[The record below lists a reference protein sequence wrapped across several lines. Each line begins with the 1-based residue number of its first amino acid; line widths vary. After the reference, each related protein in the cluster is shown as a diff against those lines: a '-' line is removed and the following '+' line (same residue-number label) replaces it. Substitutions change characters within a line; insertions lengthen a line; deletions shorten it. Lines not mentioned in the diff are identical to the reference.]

1 MSTRKTLPKELESLI
16 SWSVELL
23 GRAIKDEYGSAT
35 YNQVENIRQTMKGLR
50 GAPPDKVFDVL
61 LKEKKRL
68 GRRTDVFL
76 SQLTNSYTL
85 MLELIN
91 RCETAY
97 RTYRLQGLEIDIPK
111 QRPYAI
117 IFVLT
122 AHPTEARSPELLN
135 IFESIQ
141 QLLVNCLNDSEQQWQ
156 EQLYHLLLLTLKISL
171 ARNTKPAVRDEA
183 ENIYSYILRED
194 ILHSIISFARR
205 GVNVSFRAWVGGD
218 KDGHPGVNEK
228 TLVESLNLSRSYLIA
243 FLEKKLRRCHHL
255 TLLLSDKQS
264 RSVGGRLE
272 RLLKMLVD
280 LGKVQDGDGHK
291 MKQFRQYLNQTS
303 ARYEQVV
310 GAKSPEIEEVLQ
322 LIWIFP
328 ALVVPIEIREDSAV
342 VSDALDAQKKMPI
355 ECMLETLKTVC
366 RGYEAR
372 WYVRGF
378 ILSMVENFQDL
389 LNGITLVSKVFN
401 KHEIPVVP
409 LLENELALS
418 TCTKILNEAFARRKS
433 IVSNH
438 QKLWGGRFEVMVGY
452 SDSSKESGVF
462 PSRLLIAQALSAL
475 ERTLKRH
482 GLTPVFFHGSGGSV
496 ERGGGSIREQ
506 TEWWPRSA
514 IHIFKATIQGEMVA
528 RTFANQNIFSR
539 QIQRILELLKTKN
552 GSSSRQKPAPA
563 VERFADLIKERYSF
577 MVNDDN
583 FFDVI
588 EKATPYSFLHHLK
601 IGSRPTKRSTGG
613 EQRKL
618 RAIPWI
624 LCWTQTRVLFP
635 TWWGVGSSW
644 NQLSPA
650 EKKELRRSFQSDGL
664 LRSFV
669 KVLGFTLAK
678 VELGVW
684 RLYLHES
691 ELSREVQQDIYDEFV
706 REFNQSATFF
716 REITGEESFLWFRP
730 WLEQSIEYRS
740 SMIHPLNI
748 IQMES
753 LRRGDTNL
761 LRDTVTGIACGM
773 LTTG

>member
-1 MSTRKTLPKELESLI
+1 MSTRKNLPKELQALI

-23 GRAIKDEYGSAT
+23 GRAIKDEYGSTT
-35 YNQVENIRQTMKGLR
+35 YNQVEKIRQTMKGLR
-50 GAPPDKVFDVL
+50 GASPDKVFDVL
-61 LKEKKRL
+61 LKEKKQL

-97 RTYRLQGLEIDIPK
+97 RTYRLQGLEVDVPK
-111 QRPYAI
+111 QRPYGI

-141 QLLVNCLNDSEQQWQ
+141 QLLVNCLNESQ
-156 EQLYHLLLLTLKISL
+156 EKWKEELYHLLLLTLKISL
-171 ARNTKPAVRDEA
+171 ARDTKPAVRDEA

-194 ILHSIISFARR
+194 ILNSIISFARR
-205 GVNVSFRAWVGGD
+205 GVNVYFRAWVGGD
-218 KDGHPGVNEK
+218 KDGHPGVDEK
-228 TLVESLNLSRSYLIA
+228 TLVESLNLSRSYLTA
-243 FLEKKLRRCHHL
+243 FLEKKIRRCHHL
-255 TLLLSDKQS
+255 AQLLSDKQS
-264 RSVGGRLE
+264 RSVGDRLTK
-272 RLLKMLVD
+272 LLKMLEG
-280 LGKVQDGDGHK
+280 LAKLKDGDGHT
-291 MKQFRQYLNQTS
+291 MKQFRQYLNQTA
-303 ARYEQVV
+303 ARYERVV
-310 GAKSPEIEEVLQ
+310 GVKSPELEEVLQ
-322 LIWIFP
+322 LVWIFP

-342 VSDALDAQKKMPI
+342 VGNALDAQKTMPI
-355 ECMLETLKTVC
+355 ECMLQTLKTVC

-378 ILSMVENFQDL
+378 ILSMVETFQDL
-389 LNGITLVSKVFN
+389 LNGVTLVTRVFN
-401 KHEIPVVP
+401 KLEIPVVP
-409 LLENELALS
+409 LFENELALS
-418 TCTKILNEAFARRKS
+418 TCTTILNEAFNRRKS

-438 QKLWGGRFEVMVGY
+438 RRIWGSRFEVMVGY

-462 PSRLLIAQALSAL
+462 PSRLLIAQAMSAL
-475 ERTLKRH
+475 ERTLKKH

-514 IHIFKATIQGEMVA
+514 VHIFKATTQGEMVA
-528 RTFANQNIFSR
+528 RNFANQNIFSR
-539 QIQRILELLKTKN
+539 QIQRILELFHTKN
-552 GSSSRQKPAPA
+552 GARPRQKPSPT
-563 VERFADLIKERYSF
+563 VDRFSDLIKARYSS

-613 EQRKL
+613 EKRKL

-644 NQLSPA
+644 NQLTNA
-650 EKKELRRSFQSDGL
+650 EKKELQQAFQSNGL

-684 RLYLHES
+684 RLYLHQS
-691 ELSREVQQDIYDEFV
+691 ELSQEVQQDIYAEFV
-706 REFNQSATFF
+706 REFNQTVTFF
-716 REITGEESFLWFRP
+716 KEITQEDNFLWFRP
-730 WLEQSIEYRS
+730 WLQQSIEYRS

-748 IQMES
+748 IQLES
-753 LRRGDTNL
+753 LRREDPNL